1 MTNGTRLS
9 CEEARD
15 LAPAFVLGALERD
28 DEAAVRAH
36 LASCREAH
44 DEMAELGSVVPY
56 LAETLVPVE
65 PPARLKTAILAAA
78 AAELERTPRDVARRP
93 ALAPPLRLDR
103 PADELRQRPQSPPRV
118 VGWALGLAAALA
130 IAVLGGWGLRLQGEL
145 ADARAFQ
152 AAVAEVLSVANE
164 PGSQTAILRA
174 AEPGGPSGLA
184 AVAADGSVVLALH
197 GLKPTAGSEVYEAW
211 MIGSS
216 GTAVAVGGFTVDE
229 GGTARFRTRPGPTQ
243 PGVTLALTHEPGPG
257 STQARGP
264 IVASGVATPA
274 ES

>member
-1 MTNGTRLS
+1 MTNGTRLT
-9 CEEARD
+9 CDQARD

-28 DEAAVRAH
+28 EEAAVRAH

-65 PPARLKTAILAAA
+65 PPARLKAAILAAA
-78 AAELERTPRDVARRP
+78 AAELERTPRTAARP
-93 ALAPPLRLDR
+93 EVAPPLRLDR
-103 PADELRQRPQSPPRV
+103 PADELRRRRQSPPRA

-152 AAVAEVLSVANE
+152 AAVADVLAVANE

-184 AVAADGSVVLALH
+184 AVAPDGSVLLALH
-197 GLKPTAGSEVYEAW
+197 GLQPTAGSEVYEAW
-211 MIGSS
+211 LIGSS

-229 GGTARFRTRPGPTQ
+229 SGTARFRTRPGPTQ

-264 IVASGVATPA
+264 IVASGVATPG

>member
-1 MTNGTRLS
+1 MDGTVLT
-9 CEEARD
+9 CDQVRD

-28 DEAAVRAH
+28 EEAAVRAH

-44 DEMAELGSVVPY
+44 DEFGELGSVVPY
-56 LAETLVPVE
+56 LADTLAPVE
-65 PPARLKTAILAAA
+65 PPARLKAAILAAA
-78 AAELERTPRDVARRP
+78 ALDLEKTPRTVTGRP
-93 ALAPPLRLDR
+93 TLASPARLDR
-103 PADELRQRPQSPPRV
+103 PADKLRQRREWPPRPV
-118 VGWALGLAAALA
+118 AWALGLAAALA
-130 IAVLGGWGLRLQGEL
+130 IAVLGGWGLRLQGDL

-152 AAVAEVLSVANE
+152 AAVADVLSVANE

-197 GLKPTAGSEVYEAW
+197 GLKPTTGSEVYEAW

-216 GTAVAVGGFTVDE
+216 GTPVAVGGFTVDE
-229 GGTARFRTRPGPTQ
+229 SGTARFRTRPGPTQ